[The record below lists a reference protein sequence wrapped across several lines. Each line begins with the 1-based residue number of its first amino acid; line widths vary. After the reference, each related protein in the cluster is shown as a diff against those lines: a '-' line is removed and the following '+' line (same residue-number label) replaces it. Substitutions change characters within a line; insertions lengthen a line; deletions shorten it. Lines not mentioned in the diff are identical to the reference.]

1 MKDCLLLIRYRWLW
15 ILSNFL
21 GPEISYWWPKKIV
34 GNSTVKLFG
43 WLVTGSLRPL
53 ATLHAFLEWQGMIFL
68 NHRGWPSYPVIRLYK
83 KTPSNWHFKFWAWC
97 VRKVKVLERSFFTRI
112 IFLIIMDFIRFIWR
126 VLISIFFFFFLLL
139 FLSMT
144 GFNNNIFIF
153 QHFPIFLLRNVLVR
167 QIWLVDFNPKQS
179 LLFGHTY
186 KWKE

>member
-21 GPEISYWWPKKIV
+21 GPEIWYWWPKKIV
-34 GNSTVKLFG
+34 GHPTVKVFG
-43 WLVTGSLRPL
+43 WLVTGSLTPL

-126 VLISIFFFFFLLL
+126 VLIFNFFFFFLLP